1 MTDYTDETFTELEPS
16 APPPATAFTYSPR
29 RGFELAMRFLQRPE
43 TGRSVPLRGFTRRE
57 MIQAFQAA
65 PVHLDF
71 GHFPGKDRT
80 PREAAVAGSVVLVH
94 RKGAGTNPEDFPLD
108 DPFKFDGGEVDTGA
122 LNRKL
127 AAILSDPAAAW
138 RAQEPFRA
146 LIRREKQ
153 QFEREV
159 GEVFLGE
166 LALRVNG
173 RCSEPSGDFGA

>member
-1 MTDYTDETFTELEPS
+1 
-16 APPPATAFTYSPR
+16 
-29 RGFELAMRFLQRPE
+29 
-43 TGRSVPLRGFTRRE
+43 

-94 RKGAGTNPEDFPLD
+94 RKGAGANPEDFPLD
-108 DPFKFDGGEVDTGA
+108 DRFKFDRGEVDTGA
-122 LNRKL
+122 LNRKV

-159 GEVFLGE
+159 REVFLGE
-166 LALRVNG
+166 LPLRENA
-173 RCSEPSGDFGA
+173 RPSEPSGDSGT